1 MGRRIVSP
9 LQGGLLLLLVG
20 MGVLLLR
27 TRGAQDG
34 AGTGNPPAPPPF
46 SAANV
51 EEISF
56 RRGASFVRV
65 VRESNGFWIVEPY
78 RDRAAEELIAQSL
91 RVASTLEP
99 LRVLP
104 DTMGAPFGL
113 APPFAVWRCVWSGG
127 EYVIALGDSIP
138 AGGGRYARRT
148 GSREVMVV
156 DPFLARRFLAP
167 PIQDL
172 HSMAACPLG
181 VGPIDSVRIVTRDE
195 RIVVVRRR
203 ADFWEIVAPIHAEA
217 SAAEVARAVQN
228 LRTTTMTQVLGPT
241 ERFDLAALGLDPPR
255 ATWTLV
261 QGANRMTARIGHPTP
276 DERSAHLIPAGR
288 EVVGWI
294 GTESFRTWVDGV
306 AGLRES
312 RMLWASADSVQEVVV
327 RKGSERRDFVK
338 SPDRGWRELA
348 AAETLEIRQD
358 AFTQALQNLCAVRA
372 IAYSAPAEGSA
383 SGPTIRIRLGGPGGR
398 PDSVALS
405 PPGGASGAARG
416 TRQPTTCMVSSTA
429 YRTWSLWLGRPLRP

>member
-1 MGRRIVSP
+1 V
-9 LQGGLLLLLVG
+9 Q
-20 MGVLLLR
+20 
-27 TRGAQDG
+27 
-34 AGTGNPPAPPPF
+34 
-46 SAANV
+46 
-51 EEISF
+51 EISF
-56 RRGASFVRV
+56 LRGPSFVRI
-65 VRESNGFWIVEPY
+65 VRERDGYWIVEPY
-78 RDRAAEELIAQSL
+78 RDRAAAELIDQSL

-99 LRVLP
+99 LRILP

-148 GSREVMVV
+148 GSREVVVV

-172 HSMAACPLG
+172 HSMVACPLG

-195 RIVVVRRR
+195 KIVVVRRR

-217 SAAEVARAVQN
+217 SAAELARAVQN
-228 LRTTTMTQVLGPT
+228 LRTATMTQILGPT
-241 ERFDLAALGLDPPR
+241 ERFDLAALGLAPPR

-261 QGANRMTARIGHPTP
+261 QGANRMTAHIGHPTP

-294 GTESFRTWVDGV
+294 GTESFRTWVDGL

-312 RMLWASADSVQEVVV
+312 RMLWASADSVGEVVV
-327 RKGSERRDFVK
+327 RRGSERRDFVK
-338 SPDRGWRELA
+338 STDRGWRELA
-348 AAETLEIRQD
+348 AAETLEVRQD
-358 AFTQALQNLCAVRA
+358 AFTQALQNICAVRA
-372 IAYSAPAEGSA
+372 IAYSAPAEDPSSA
-383 SGPTIRIRLGGPGGR
+383 QVIRIRLVGPGGR
-398 PDSVALS
+398 ADSVELS

-416 TRQPTTCMVSSTA
+416 TRQPTACAVSSSA
-429 YRTWSLWLGRPLRP
+429 YRAWSLWLGRPLRP